1 MKRRIDEATILN
13 LPKIQDPRGNLSFV
27 ENDSQIPFDILRTYW
42 IYDVPGEATRG
53 GHAFKEQ
60 HEVIIVMSGS
70 VDIIVDDGRNKKT
83 VSLNRSYF
91 GLYVPN
97 GLWRQMCN
105 FSTNSFVL
113 ILASTD
119 FDKSDYIH
127 DYSTFLK
134 TSFEGILP
142 QKCQLYQRDEESF
155 IEHSSIYNCNVIEL
169 DKHHHEGG
177 NLTIVENSGTVPFDV
192 KRAYYLYDIPGGE
205 SRGGHAHKELR
216 QLIVAVSGAFDVV
229 VNDGQIKRT
238 ITLNR
243 PYQGLLVVP
252 GIWRELDNFSS
263 GAVCLVLASHKYD
276 EKDYIRN
283 YKEFL
288 KFKHDTSYSRS
299 FIQ

>member
-1 MKRRIDEATILN
+1 MRRNIDEAKVLD

-27 ENDSQIPFDILRTYW
+27 ENDTQIPFDIHRSYW
-42 IYDVPGEATRG
+42 IYDVPGGATRG

-70 VDIIVDDGRNKKT
+70 VDIIVDDGNTKKI
-83 VSLNRSYF
+83 VSLNRSYY
-91 GLYVPN
+91 GLYIPN

-113 ILASTD
+113 VLASTD

-127 DYSTFLK
+127 DYSVFLS
-134 TSFEGILP
+134 TSFQNIP
-142 QKCQLYQRDEESF
+142 PHK
-155 IEHSSIYNCNVIEL
+155 IEFNKKNIQSYIAHSNIYNCNAIEL
-169 DKHHHEGG
+169 DKHHQDGG
-177 NLTIVENSGTVPFDV
+177 NLTIVENSKSVPFDV

-216 QLIVAVSGAFDVV
+216 QLIVAVSGSFDVV
-229 VNDGQIKRT
+229 ISDGLIKRT

-252 GIWRELDNFSS
+252 GIWRELENFSS
-263 GAVCLVLASHKYD
+263 GAVCLVLASEKYD
-276 EKDYIRN
+276 ENDYLRN
-283 YKEFL
+283 YEEFQNYI
-288 KFKHDTSYSRS
+288 K
-299 FIQ
+299 